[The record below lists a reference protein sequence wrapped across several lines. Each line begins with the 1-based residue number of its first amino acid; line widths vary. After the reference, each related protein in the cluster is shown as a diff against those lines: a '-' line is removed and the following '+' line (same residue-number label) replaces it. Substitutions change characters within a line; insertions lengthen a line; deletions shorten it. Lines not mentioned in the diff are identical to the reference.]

1 MQSQSMDSML
11 SASSWSASI
20 HNAPADVVN
29 QVAMQQNLSEE
40 EVQILFSQVR
50 GDDNRYF
57 QVILNLLSNA
67 LKFTGVGKEVQ
78 VKLTVTDVQ

>member
-1 MQSQSMDSML
+1 M
-11 SASSWSASI
+11 
-20 HNAPADVVN
+20 
-29 QVAMQQNLSEE
+29 
-40 EVQILFSQVR
+40 FSQVR